1 MLQEPRPTSNY
12 KLVLPTQTCRVYASI
27 VWAPKLTVMRQGLDR
42 GRRICVFGF
51 CRSIEMLNDVVQD
64 TVLDLGGEVH
74 ITSLSLILLIIVH
87 SL

>member
-1 MLQEPRPTSNY
+1 M
-12 KLVLPTQTCRVYASI
+12 
-27 VWAPKLTVMRQGLDR
+27 
-42 GRRICVFGF
+42 FGF